1 MKLAKQ
7 GRMGFFGPHAGQ
19 EASQM
24 ASAFAF
30 TDEDWLSQV
39 IVICHKSTLKVG
51 QFGKG
56 FFGLVDINLVMNIP
70 LMMVNL

>member
-24 ASAFAF
+24 ASSFAF
-30 TDEDWLSQV
+30 TDEDWLFPGYRDLPQ
-39 IVICHKSTLKVG
+39 IYAKVG
-51 QFGKG
+51 QFGKV
-56 FFGLVDINLVMNIP
+56 FFGLVDINLVMSTLP
-70 LMMVNL
+70 MMVNL